1 MLDSIAIQKHFF
13 DAQKD
18 FADAEVFFQAQDSA
32 YAKLYKTAVEYSL
45 IKALAAELE
54 KVKGKEQLVFA
65 EIQSHY
71 DIAKSLSEEFKNLL
85 PRFQPIEEKYIELKN
100 ISDKIQALEYKPWL
114 QRIKD
119 YLYSLAAVAMIL
131 LFLNMLQAKLK
142 ALKQARENAKKL
154 REMMDKDNNDYPTI

>member
-1 MLDSIAIQKHFF
+1 M
-13 DAQKD
+13 
-18 FADAEVFFQAQDSA
+18 
-32 YAKLYKTAVEYSL
+32 
-45 IKALAAELE
+45 AAELE
-54 KVKGKEQLVFA
+54 KVKGKEQLLFS

-71 DIAKSLSEEFKNLL
+71 DIAKNLSEEFKDLL
-85 PRFQPIEEKYIELKN
+85 PRFQSIEEKYIELKN

>member
-1 MLDSIAIQKHFF
+1 MIVA
-13 DAQKD
+13 D
-18 FADAEVFFQAQDSA
+18 FRFSNF
-32 YAKLYKTAVEYSL
+32 
-45 IKALAAELE
+45 
-54 KVKGKEQLVFA
+54 
-65 EIQSHY
+65 
-71 DIAKSLSEEFKNLL
+71 L

-100 ISDKIQALEYKPWL
+100 ISEKIQALEYKPWL

>member
-1 MLDSIAIQKHFF
+1 MTVKSGAGFPGVIFSHWAMMLSMCSTLLLSEH
-13 DAQKD
+13 
-18 FADAEVFFQAQDSA
+18 SRRN
-32 YAKLYKTAVEYSL
+32 T
-45 IKALAAELE
+45 
-54 KVKGKEQLVFA
+54 
-65 EIQSHY
+65 
-71 DIAKSLSEEFKNLL
+71 AKSLSEEFKNLL